1 MSTDLRRFFLGRPLA
16 TAHAVHERLTKVKAL
31 AVFSSDAL
39 SSVAYATE
47 EILLVL
53 VLAGT
58 AALHLSI
65 PIAICIALLLLIL
78 TISYWQTIHAYP
90 SGGGAYIV
98 AKHNLGTYPSLMAG
112 AALLIDYILT
122 VAVSIA
128 SGVAAI
134 TSAFPLLHEHKV
146 ALAVG
151 LIAMITLAN
160 LRGIRESSNIF
171 ALPTYLFIVGMFGLI
186 GAGLIKYNLLG
197 HGPAPME
204 DPPVAVQGL
213 TTFLVLRA
221 FASGCTALTGVEA
234 ISDGIPAFK
243 KPESHNASITL
254 IWMASIL
261 MVMFISI
268 TTLSHLFGI
277 IPRQGETVVSQLA
290 RHVFGGGPLYYYI
303 QAATAMILVLA
314 ANTSYADFPRLASFI
329 ARDRFLPRQL
339 VNLGDRLV
347 FSNGIIT
354 LGVLAGLLVIVFGG
368 DTHALIPLYAV
379 GVFLSFTLSQSGM
392 VMHWHK
398 ERSSGWLHR
407 AAINGLGAVISCIV
421 LGVFAT
427 VKFTQG
433 AWIVVVLIP
442 MLVLHFRHIHRHYE
456 FVNARLTLGG
466 FEKPEHIRHIVIVPV
481 SDIHRGVVTA
491 LTYAKT
497 ICPDVRAVYVDLN
510 VELARAM
517 RERWKQWHSDIP
529 LVVLESPYRS
539 VMEPLLDYMD
549 EVRRDE
555 NLDMV
560 TVLLPEYVTPHWWQ
574 NLLHNQTALLIK
586 GALLFKKGVIVISVP
601 YHLEG

>member
-1 MSTDLRRFFLGRPLA
+1 MAMALRRFFLGRPLA
-16 TAHAVHERLTKVKAL
+16 TAHVVHERLTKVKAL

-65 PIAICIALLLLIL
+65 PIAIAIGLLLLIL
-78 TISYWQTIHAYP
+78 TICYWQTVHAYP
-90 SGGGAYIV
+90 MGGGAYIV
-98 AKHNLGTYPSLMAG
+98 AKHNLGTYPSLVAG
-112 AALLIDYILT
+112 AALLTDYILT

-134 TSAFPLLHEHKV
+134 TSAFPSLYPHRV
-146 ALAVG
+146 ALAVA

-171 ALPTYLFIVGMFGLI
+171 ALPTYLFIIGMFGLI
-186 GAGLIKYNLLG
+186 ATGLIKYTLYGL
-197 HGPAPME
+197 GPAPVA
-204 DPPVAVQGL
+204 DPPVATHAL

-221 FASGCTALTGVEA
+221 FASGCTALTGLEA
-234 ISDGIPAFK
+234 IADGVPAFQ
-243 KPESHNASITL
+243 KPESRNAGVTL
-254 IWMASIL
+254 LWMALIL
-261 MVMFISI
+261 MTMFIGI
-268 TTLSHLFGI
+268 TTLSHLYGI
-277 IPRQGETVVSQLA
+277 VPQHGQTVVSQLA
-290 RHVFGGGPLYYYI
+290 RHVLGSGPLYYYV

-347 FSNGIIT
+347 FSNGIIA
-354 LGVLAGLLVIVFGG
+354 LGVLASLLIIAFDG

-392 VMHWHK
+392 VMHWRK
-398 ERSSGWLHR
+398 ERSAGWAHR
-407 AAINGLGAVISCIV
+407 AAINGLGAFMSFVV

-433 AWIVVVLIP
+433 AWIVIILIP
-442 MLVLHFRHIHRHYE
+442 LLVLHFRSIHRHYE

-466 FEKPEHIRHIVIVPV
+466 FERPTHIRHVVIVPV
-481 SDIHRGVVTA
+481 SDIHRGVVLA

-497 ICPDVRAVYVDLN
+497 ISSDVRAVYVDLN
-510 VELARAM
+510 IELARAL
-517 RERWKQWHSDIP
+517 RERWKQWHADIP

-539 VMEPLLDYMD
+539 IIQPLLDYID
-549 EVRRDE
+549 AVKRDE
-555 NLDMV
+555 QLDMV

-574 NLLHNQTALLIK
+574 TLLHNQTALLIK

-601 YHLEG
+601 YHLEE